1 MCTFFIM
8 SGYLCAIK
16 PLSLIRA
23 GNPDEARTLIARK
36 AFRRYLCLGIPATVA
51 TIISWLMTQIGAFK
65 LSTSLPPWIW
75 LHFHSG
81 YASPTWG
88 AAFKELRHAI
98 VQFICFALLKV
109 SCILLRMMVKRGV
122 LEETI
127 TRGFNGLWQSLYMAR

>member
-1 MCTFFIM
+1 MCTFFVM

-16 PLSLIRA
+16 PLQLIRA

-51 TIISWLMTQIGAFK
+51 TFISWFMTQIGAFK
-65 LSTSLPPWIW
+65 LSTSLPGYIW

-81 YASPTWG
+81 YASATWG
-88 AAFKELRHAI
+88 AAFRELRHAI
-98 VQFICFALLKV
+98 VQSYIALLKV

-127 TRGFNGLWQSLYMAR
+127 TKGFNGLWQSLSMAR